1 MPEVPLRTKDLSLD
15 ALTFEGK
22 GRTDPAEWLVET
34 NRVFESQCENLDQS
48 AREAL
53 GRDFDY
59 ELWHFFQEKFSNGE
73 TQFVADVLG
82 ALENKGTS
90 PPTISPQVRKSIVR
104 NTAVFQY
111 SPDIGAVRQ
120 RLLDTPEPA

>member
-1 MPEVPLRTKDLSLD
+1 MREAPLRTKDLSLD
-15 ALTFEGK
+15 TLTSGLTS
-22 GRTDPAEWLVET
+22 RTVPAEWLVET
-34 NRVFESQCENLDQS
+34 NRAFESQCDGLNQS
-48 AREAL
+48 DRESL

-82 ALENKGTS
+82 ALENKAS
-90 PPTISPQVRKSIVR
+90 LPTISPQVRKGIVR

-111 SPDIGAVRQ
+111 CAEIGAIRQ
-120 RLLDTPEPA
+120 RLLETPEPT